1 MAGYS
6 GAGQATAVAP
16 ERSTQVSSQIS
27 HLDAAIEML
36 EREVGNMIEA
46 LSDVSRNEPPSP
58 AKEGAKVVAEV
69 IVPVANRIRNLTERV
84 EVTTCAIVNAR
95 ARLEV

>member
-16 ERSTQVSSQIS
+16 ERSTQVNSQIA

-36 EREVGNMIEA
+36 EREVGNMIDA
-46 LSDVSRNEPPSP
+46 LSDVSLNEPPSP
-58 AKEGAKVVAEV
+58 AKEVAPVAE
-69 IVPVANRIRNLTERV
+69 IMVPVANRIRNLAERV
-84 EVTTCAIVNAR
+84 EVTTRAIVNAR